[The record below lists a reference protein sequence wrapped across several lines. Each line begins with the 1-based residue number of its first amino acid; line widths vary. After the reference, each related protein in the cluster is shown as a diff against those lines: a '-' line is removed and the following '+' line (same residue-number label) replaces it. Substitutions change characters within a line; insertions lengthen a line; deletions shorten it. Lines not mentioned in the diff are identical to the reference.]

1 MSLDYCDAYLPGTST
16 DSYPPFA
23 PLRFK
28 AADKEFSTKHEAR
41 SDLESYLHQV
51 ETNLASPELGS
62 KIKRGARSQIE
73 QELAKALEKLE
84 NADSTGDELKR
95 AQLGLKRAMQK
106 AMAGAR

>member
-1 MSLDYCDAYLPGTST
+1 VSLDYCDAFLPGTST
-16 DSYPPFA
+16 YSYPPFA